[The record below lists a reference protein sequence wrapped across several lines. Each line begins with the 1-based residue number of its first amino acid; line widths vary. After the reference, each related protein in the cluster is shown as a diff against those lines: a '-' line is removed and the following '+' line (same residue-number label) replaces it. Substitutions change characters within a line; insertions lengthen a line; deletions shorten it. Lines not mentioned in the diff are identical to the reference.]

1 MLSFGVTFAQATLY
15 GNVDQAWNNST
26 TKQGGVV
33 SSDKTGFAAIQMG
46 GGILGVKGSED
57 VASGMKAS
65 YVIELQPAIDGD
77 SGSWNRQSFVGL
89 SGAFGAVRIGKQYS
103 NAFNNTVG
111 VDPGGATGIAGNAS
125 YCVLLAYTKCIGG
138 SDGPLR
144 QANGVQYDLPE
155 LVSGLKAGVTMIYG
169 ESDTAKGAPNSGTG
183 NGFNLSY
190 SSGALYAGYTFDKVK
205 NTPIG
210 LLTTTGTTVTYTTTP
225 TATPQLTTVN
235 ISGTSPDVAAASTTD
250 ANKLTTMSASYNL
263 GVAKIGL
270 TMNQGDN
277 GGTTTST
284 ANSSFKSNNWS
295 LTVPLGA
302 FVPFVSTGTAK
313 TTIDST
319 NVVTEDYKMT
329 QYGARYSL
337 SKRTTAYVMAGTTK
351 NNAAGAAW
359 TKDSKTVVGLA
370 HSF

>member
-1 MLSFGVTFAQATLY
+1 MSDQGLELPVNTTFQ
-15 GNVDQAWNNST
+15 VW
-26 TKQGGVV
+26 
-33 SSDKTGFAAIQMG
+33 
-46 GGILGVKGSED
+46 KGSED

-125 YCVLLAYTKCIGG
+125 YCVLLGYTECIGG

-155 LVSGLKAGVTMIYG
+155 LVSGLKVGATMVYG
-169 ESDTAKGAPNSGTG
+169 EQNTAAYGPNSGTG

-190 SSGALYAGYTFDKVK
+190 TSGPLYAGYTFDKVK

-210 LLTTTGTTVTYTTTP
+210 LLTSA
-225 TATPQLTTVN
+225 TAVA
-235 ISGTSPDVAAASTTD
+235 SGGDAFADVASASPTND
-250 ANKLTTMSASYNL
+250 NKLTTMSASYNL
-263 GVAKIGL
+263 GMAKITINNTKMAEGSKSL
-270 TMNQGDN
+270 DN
-277 GGTTTST
+277 TIGSV
-284 ANSSFKSNNWS
+284 S
-295 LTVPLGA
+295 
-302 FVPFVSTGTAK
+302 VPFGGNANVWASMGKGSAYRV
-313 TTIDST
+313 T
-319 NVVTEDYKMT
+319 NGKSADHSSYQMGVN
-329 QYGARYSL
+329 YGL
-337 SKRTTAYVMAGTTK
+337 SKRTVLYAQYGKLELSSTTDGTTP
-351 NNAAGAAW
+351 
-359 TKDSKTVVGLA
+359 TSKTEVTGSALGVH